1 MRVKRKYD
9 PDDFFRF
16 HQSLP
21 SRALGSGARRDSARW
36 IALFP
41 TNAPIR
47 DARSVSFSP
56 GWPVAKPAALALL
69 SAAGG
74 NSTDLL
80 VRHRSGDWDERP
92 ADRAK
97 DNDVSVKYDLALP
110 AAIRLTQ

>member
-1 MRVKRKYD
+1 VDWR
-9 PDDFFRF
+9 
-16 HQSLP
+16 S
-21 SRALGSGARRDSARW
+21 AATARRDSPRRNAPVR
-36 IALFP
+36 
-41 TNAPIR
+41 TNASTR

-80 VRHRSGDWDERP
+80 VRHRSGDWHERP

-97 DNDVSVKYDLALP
+97 DNDVCVKYDLALP
-110 AAIRLTQ
+110 AAIRLTQESVDT

>member
-1 MRVKRKYD
+1 MKRPGSNKRVD
-9 PDDFFRF
+9 P
-16 HQSLP
+16 
-21 SRALGSGARRDSARW
+21 G
-36 IALFP
+36 
-41 TNAPIR
+41 
-47 DARSVSFSP
+47 RSFGFLLP

-97 DNDVSVKYDLALP
+97 ENDVSVKYDLALP
-110 AAIRLTQ
+110 AAIRLTQESVDK